1 MLEDKNQKEGER
13 EVEDK
18 NKKIEVYQEENKV
31 VNNPIN
37 DFTLLILKIIDSLKK
52 ILKSSLL
59 LIMDKQKIIPWKIAY
74 VDH

>member
-59 LIMDKQKIIPWKIAY
+59 LIMDKQKIIP
-74 VDH
+74 